1 MRAASQTRCSPER
14 NLYAHK
20 FGGGG
25 PRPGGDRGGGQGGH
39 RGPPQGPQRGPSDGE
54 PKGGPRDKS
63 PSSSAENTHCNPA
76 LTQASLGRR
85 PQPVAGPGEREAG
98 ERGTPLAGVTGQFP
112 ANWRSTSLSSPA
124 RSGSRILH
132 RRGTAC
138 STHAP
143 AAELPAWGGSTN
155 RAGRQHSARI
165 KDRPSGRQSAT
176 DKYTEGERS
185 SASPPTG
192 ALASCRL
199 PATTVRQTR
208 KPGGAG
214 EPLRVFPMGQGN
226 PWERGG
232 AQARPRDRGYPTL
245 HGGSGRS
252 PMDGMCPGLAN
263 IAPDQAL
270 LIQGSTGVTRG
281 GG

>member
-1 MRAASQTRCSPER
+1 MDGTC
-14 NLYAHK
+14 
-20 FGGGG
+20 GGGQA
-25 PRPGGDRGGGQGGH
+25 RGDQGGGQGGH

-185 SASPPTG
+185 SASPPHRCIGQLPIACNHG
-192 ALASCRL
+192 AAN
-199 PATTVRQTR
+199 PQTR
-208 KPGGAG
+208 RGRGAPPRLSHG
-214 EPLRVFPMGQGN
+214 SREPMGERRSPSTSQGSGISHP
-226 PWERGG
+226 PWGIGEIPHGRDVPRSC
-232 AQARPRDRGYPTL
+232 QHSPRPGLVNSRL
-245 HGGSGRS
+245 HGGY
-252 PMDGMCPGLAN
+252 P
-263 IAPDQAL
+263 
-270 LIQGSTGVTRG
+270 RG
-281 GG
+281 GIIYNI